1 MAVPDTLRGFRTQ
14 FLYTLYRVV
23 VDNHPERTY
32 IPEGMEDL
40 DILEGNIT
48 LESIQVKNLRDTLT
62 YSHLRSAGR
71 QTSFFQRGQTVL
83 ENSPNVILKITSF
96 GPIGRQLTDPTV
108 LTKALK
114 KDSQISNGYIPAL
127 VSSFVPESVDEDE
140 LYDIIV
146 ERFKLVFPSFN
157 GEWEIRFLLQW
168 ISELAEKQKSLTL
181 TQLHNQLLSF
191 REVESR
197 QKVSQAQLGIRVKR
211 LFINDTVEESNHI
224 LKDEFLKGV
233 SARPSHIQ
241 GNVDLRRH
249 KWLNQIDNAFSTQ
262 NVLVVHGIS
271 GQGKS
276 SLCYRYIKDFET
288 FGFEIRD
295 CNPLTFEDITATIQ
309 EISSSLKSHVLIYLD
324 CRSGDKEWSKL
335 VREFGGNSH
344 VRILVSIR
352 EEDWQLSKHLV
363 NEYASYNE
371 MNLFLSEEEAYK
383 IFQIYKPQSK
393 KTTFIDKWEE
403 LGENAPLLE
412 FVYSITHGET
422 LKSKLTNQYRDLSS
436 EQQQIVSSIIIPLYL
451 GGVPTEETLL
461 TNRSLNPLTL
471 STALSSLEEE
481 YFTKIGTSYSD
492 IHPVRTSILKDI
504 ICNESSEWL
513 IRIGLCSLG
522 QLRIKEASR
531 YLIHLFQE
539 GMNLED
545 LYGRLDEMD
554 DIPANL
560 CYEIIKALLWKGC
573 QNYVIKN
580 ASHIEELTKII
591 DGFWSWM
598 LPINYTDIDV
608 TKSIHDIFKNHQNLY
623 DAAKEISDRMDS
635 QENVFECI
643 RQWLTNRTIKISQLK
658 TYDFEVLGKL
668 LYLLHLEKLA
678 SSIDTGKIS
687 IKPATCLRS
696 SEYAYL
702 LLGLKCAGIHK
713 DEWKSIEELFIK
725 ALRDEYYVYSIA
737 FREHEID
744 SKILIDLRNGFE
756 DEEPLKRSG
765 ASRFINKRVVRVC
778 ELLRMAF
785 PTHSKFTCEL
795 EAGEIGD
802 IMIDKVKSI
811 SRQNLP
817 VDLMRLPR
825 RMVCQIFEQDR
836 RLENKRR
843 YFEQTI
849 SARKQYLECAT
860 CLLSIFKKWIK
871 GENLSNN
878 NVSRFQI
885 ILEDVQALPSIELPA
900 SILDPTLIREK
911 DDESRFDEHI
921 PIINYSRLF
930 DKYSSSITNFYNQFL
945 NALTDRTSN
954 QFIPKYNLMEAI
966 KECKDLQHITFI
978 LGNPYS
984 SQRDLE
990 KLVKQEEAV
999 LEKLYILWNNL
1010 SKRPRHISDPV
1021 RVVYE
1026 WEQRKK
1032 SLPTKFVK
1040 RLKNAF
1046 ESFGFTTNIELL
1058 GREIHIN
1065 LLYQNIQMYPH
1076 IQECLIYA
1084 IIEALPYDY
1093 LSTEYVMITQAIN
1106 LITLTETLQV
1116 DMFEYS
1122 ITGVSLQVSMHDAF
1136 ILKESSN
1143 PSCHIKIERNYSDK
1157 NIEELY
1163 ILEKL
1168 QGLLLSMSLTASQ
1181 IHSAKE
1187 NIEKSDEQGL
1197 DVIENFRN
1205 KYRELEPEFISQI
1218 KFFRHEA
1225 DVIEDIEVIDEL
1237 CTLFD
1242 KIENLCCSGLWIN
1255 SINQIRQIVEE
1266 INSMMLGYKTY
1277 VLIDYI
1283 QRHNNDFNK

>member
-23 VDNHPERTY
+23 IDNQPERTY
-32 IPEGMEDL
+32 IPEGVEDI

-48 LESIQVKNLRDTLT
+48 VESIQVKNLKDSLT
-62 YSHLRSAGR
+62 YSHLRSAAR

-83 ENSPNVILKITSF
+83 ENSPNVILKLTSF
-96 GPIGRQLTDPTV
+96 GPISRQLTEPTT
-108 LTKALK
+108 LAKALK
-114 KDSQISNGYIPAL
+114 KDPQISNGSIPPL
-127 VSSFVPESVDEDE
+127 VSSFIPESVDEDK

-146 ERFKLVFPSFN
+146 ARLKRDFPSFN
-157 GEWEIRFLLQW
+157 GELEIRFLLQW
-168 ISELAEKQKSLTL
+168 ISELAEKQQSLTL

-197 QKVSQAQLGIRVKR
+197 QKVAQVQLGIRVKR
-211 LFINDTVEESNHI
+211 LFINDAVEESNDI

-249 KWLNQIDNAFSTQ
+249 KWLDQIDNAFSTQ

-276 SLCYRYIKDFET
+276 ALCYRYIKDFET

-295 CNPLTFEDITATIQ
+295 CNPSTFEDITATIQ

-324 CRSGDKEWSKL
+324 CRSGDKEWPKL
-335 VREFGGNSH
+335 VREFGGNPH

-352 EEDWQLSKHLV
+352 EDDWQLSKHLV

-371 MNLFLSEEEAYK
+371 MNLYLSVEEAYQ

-393 KTTFIDKWEE
+393 KVTFIDKWEE

-461 TNRSLNPLTL
+461 TNKSLNPLTL

-481 YFTKIGTSYSD
+481 YFTKIGMSYSE

-504 ICNESSEWL
+504 ICNGSSEWL

-545 LYGRLDEMD
+545 LYGRLDEMN

-580 ASHIEELTKII
+580 TSHIEDLTKII
-591 DGFWSWM
+591 GGFWSWM

-623 DAAKEISDRMDS
+623 DAAKEISGRMDS

-658 TYDFEVLGKL
+658 IYDFEALGKL
-668 LYLLHLEKLA
+668 LYLLHLEKLT
-678 SSIDTGKIS
+678 SSIDTSLIT
-687 IKPATCLRS
+687 IKPATCLCS

-702 LLGLKCAGIHK
+702 LLGLKSAGIHT
-713 DEWKSIEELFIK
+713 DEWKFLEELFIRT
-725 ALRDEYYVYSIA
+725 LRDEYHVYSLA

-744 SKILIDLRNGFE
+744 SKILIDLRNGFD
-756 DEEPLKRSG
+756 DEETLKKSG
-765 ASRFINKRVVRVC
+765 VSRFINKRVVRVC

-785 PTHSKFTCEL
+785 PNQSKFICEL
-795 EAGEIGD
+795 EAGEIGH
-802 IMIDKVKSI
+802 IMIDRVKSI

-817 VDLMRLPR
+817 VDLMRVPR
-825 RMVCQIFEQDR
+825 RIVCQIYEQDK
-836 RLENKRR
+836 RLENKRL
-843 YFEQTI
+843 YFENTI
-849 SARKQYLECAT
+849 SARQLYVECAT
-860 CLLSIFKKWIK
+860 SLIGIFKKWIK
-871 GENLSNN
+871 RESPT
-878 NVSRFQI
+878 SSSISKFQM
-885 ILEDVQALPSIELPA
+885 LLDGVRSLPSIDLP
-900 SILDPTLIREK
+900 SSVLDPTLIREK
-911 DDESRFDEHI
+911 EDECRFDGI
-921 PIINYSRLF
+921 GPIINYSKVF
-930 DKYSSSITNFYNQFL
+930 DKYSSSITSFYNQFL

-966 KECKDLQHITFI
+966 KECEDLQQVTYI

-984 SQRDLE
+984 SLRDLE
-990 KLVKQEEAV
+990 KLVRREEAV
-999 LEKLYILWNNL
+999 LEKLYIFWNHL
-1010 SKRPRHISDPV
+1010 AQKFRHISTPE
-1021 RVVYE
+1021 RVLYE
-1026 WEQRKK
+1026 WEQRKNALPAK
-1032 SLPTKFVK
+1032 FIKRIKEALESL
-1040 RLKNAF
+1040 
-1046 ESFGFTTNIELL
+1046 GFIVNIEFTE
-1058 GREIHIN
+1058 REIRIN
-1065 LLYQNIQMYPH
+1065 LLYQNIQMYSY
-1076 IQECLIYA
+1076 IQKCLIYA
-1084 IIEALPYDY
+1084 ITESLPYDY
-1093 LSTEYVMITQAIN
+1093 MSTEYVMITQAIDS
-1106 LITLTETLQV
+1106 ITLTEAIQV
-1116 DMFEYS
+1116 DLSEYS
-1122 ITGVSLQVSMHDAF
+1122 ITGASLQVSMHDAF
-1136 ILKESSN
+1136 ILKESPN
-1143 PSCHIKIERNYSDK
+1143 PISHIKVERNHSDK
-1157 NIEELY
+1157 NIEEFYL
-1163 ILEKL
+1163 LEKL

-1181 IHSAKE
+1181 IQSAKD
-1187 NIEKSDEQGL
+1187 NIEKSDEDGL
-1197 DVIENFRN
+1197 CVIEHIIN
-1205 KYRELEPEFISQI
+1205 KYKKLETEFITQI
-1218 KFFRHEA
+1218 KDILHEA
-1225 DVIEDIEVIDEL
+1225 DVIEDIEVTDEL
-1237 CTLFD
+1237 NTLCGR
-1242 KIENLCCSGLWIN
+1242 IENLCRSGLWLD
-1255 SINQIRQIVEE
+1255 SINQIKQISDE
-1266 INSMMLGYKTY
+1266 INSMILGYKTY

-1283 QRHNNDFNK
+1283 QRHNNDSNK